1 MSRPESRGLPLGL
14 PSSVDVHGRLMPRSN
29 ADTDFSMESSL
40 PDSFSCDSAGSDNLP
55 DSAEFDVPEP
65 LHEEREPA
73 EPASGSRDPAPNQG
87 PAEPASGSRDP
98 APNQAVPEALNLRHW
113 QHPRNFPRSDRALRW
128 YRQAVLRFFCWQY
141 RRAYMETR
149 SVPGAMCLKY
159 CGARRVDLAQG
170 SSKRGILAMP
180 CSPSVW

>member
-1 MSRPESRGLPLGL
+1 MYVCMYVFRSVSARINRSPLVGRCTWS
-14 PSSVDVHGRLMPRSN
+14 PHAAVH

-98 APNQAVPEALNLRHW
+98 APNQAVPEAINLRHW
-113 QHPRNFPRSDRALRW
+113 
-128 YRQAVLRFFCWQY
+128 
-141 RRAYMETR
+141 
-149 SVPGAMCLKY
+149 
-159 CGARRVDLAQG
+159 
-170 SSKRGILAMP
+170 
-180 CSPSVW
+180 